1 MRMQGCAGWL
11 GAVLAGCA
19 ACGWAADTADA
30 LAEFGKRLEAPVAA
44 APKPNAEA
52 AAALFAQAAP
62 KSGAGTALDLTGWAG
77 PLGFAHLD
85 GTADAPAVQTE
96 GYFACDSEALYAA
109 VRCFEPDLDAVQ
121 GKAGV
126 RDGNV
131 WHSDSVE
138 LMVLPGLEVSSSYYH
153 FATDAAGTLY
163 DARVND
169 ASWQSNATVRVVRGE
184 GHWTVLFKVPL
195 ADLGVTA
202 ASAPAVWRANLH
214 RARPKRGGAAALDLA
229 WSPTRGRSNHVPA
242 RFGVLH
248 LDGLGRAPDAAAL
261 RAFVAQSERV
271 EIVFRQD
278 FAANRDGFGG
288 GEVVRAPDGQ
298 PASGGFLRVSNARSV
313 AWERS
318 FAAPQGVQIAFA
330 YRTAPGQHGLV
341 VHGSGSVVRAC
352 RPGLVEVF
360 GRGLKV
366 AQSTCQDADGQS
378 RSFDLGFDAF
388 RFKRPYGH

>member
-1 MRMQGCAGWL
+1 MRIGSKWMVA
-11 GAVLAGCA
+11 AVLAGCSA
-19 ACGWAADTADA
+19 SGWAADESAEA
-30 LAEFGKRLEAPVAA
+30 LAEFGKRLEVPVAS

-52 AAALFAQAAP
+52 AAWFAQEAP
-62 KSGAGTALDLTGWAG
+62 PSGTVTALDLTGWAG

-85 GTADAPAVQTE
+85 GKPDAPAVRTE
-96 GYFACDSEALYAA
+96 GYFACDAEALYAA
-109 VRCFEPDLDAVQ
+109 VRCFDPDLEAAPA
-121 GKAGV
+121 KAGA

-138 LMVLPGLEVSSSYYH
+138 LIVLPGLEVSSSYYH
-153 FATDAAGTLY
+153 FAADASGTLY

-169 ASWQSNATVRVVRGE
+169 ASWQSNATVRVSRGE
-184 GHWTVLFKVPL
+184 GYWTVFFRVPL

-214 RARPKRGGAAALDLA
+214 RARPKRGGAAAQDLA
-229 WSPTRGRSNHVPA
+229 WSPTGGRSNHVPG

-248 LDGLGRAPDAAAL
+248 LDGLGRGPDAAAL
-261 RAFVAQSERV
+261 RAFVAQSERL

-288 GEVVRAPDGQ
+288 GAVVPAADGQ
-298 PASGGFLRVSNARSV
+298 PASEGFLRVSNARSL

-318 FAAPQGVQIAFA
+318 FAAPQGIRIAFA
-330 YRTAPGQHGLV
+330 YRTAPGQHGLA

-352 RPGLVEVF
+352 RPGLIEVF
-360 GRGLKV
+360 GRGLKA